1 MIRLWFLRLKRRGLM
16 RERRR
21 LHMERAG
28 CDWALQVNERDAV
41 QCETEIAVLI
51 EKRKRREFDRRYG
64 VTVVADQGPRRRTA
78 GWQTKG

>member
-28 CDWALQVNERDAV
+28 IDLALEINATDAVNTERDIDLLLEA
-41 QCETEIAVLI
+41 
-51 EKRKRREFDRRYG
+51 RRQRRWARQFR
-64 VTVVADQGPRRRTA
+64 VAR
-78 GWQTKG
+78 